1 MAVIILTTTILLLL
15 FINMKKMELFGK
27 HTTIGVSA
35 KIEPTS

>member
-1 MAVIILTTTILLLL
+1 MAVIVLTTILLLL

-35 KIEPTS
+35 KIEPMN